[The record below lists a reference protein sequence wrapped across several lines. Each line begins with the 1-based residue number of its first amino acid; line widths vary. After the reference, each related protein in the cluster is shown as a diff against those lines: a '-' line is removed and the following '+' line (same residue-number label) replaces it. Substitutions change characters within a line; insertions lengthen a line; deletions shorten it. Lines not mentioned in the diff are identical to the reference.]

1 MMQFRRWIVGM
12 SVGIVL
18 GAVTVAGAQTP
29 RAEPEKAATVLRAG
43 RMLDVRR
50 GRLVENVVILVR
62 GETIEAVGPAGQVR
76 VPADARVIDLS
87 RATVLP
93 GLIDMHTHLTGEPR
107 YIGYSALGLSVPRQ
121 ALIGAKN
128 ARLTLMAGFTTV
140 RNVGA
145 SGYTDVALRDAIEA
159 GDLPGP
165 RMVVSGP
172 ALGITGGHCDESLLP
187 PEYRHR
193 AEGVADG
200 PAAVLQKV
208 REVIK
213 YGADVIKVCATGG
226 VLSKGDNPEA
236 YEFNED
242 ELRVIVQEAHK
253 LGRKVAAHAH
263 GLAGILLA
271 VRVGVD
277 SIEHGS
283 FIDDEAVRLMKE
295 KGVYLVPTLYLAD
308 WFMENAPKLQV
319 PPFIMEKARKVMP
332 AARQNIRRA
341 FQMGVPVAFGTDA
354 AVYPHGLNAREFAV
368 MVRLGLTP
376 LQAIQA
382 ATLHAAELLGWS
394 DRIGTL
400 EPGKFADIIAVEG
413 NPLEDVTV
421 LERVR
426 FVMKGGEVYRNDFGG
441 RLEAGATE
449 RPARE

>member
-1 MMQFRRWIVGM
+1 MQFRRWIVGM

-213 YGADVIKVCATGG
+213 YGADVIKVCAPVGSYPRATTRRRMSSTRTNSGSSSRRPTSWVGRSPRTPTDWPASSWLYGSAWTPSSTGA
-226 VLSKGDNPEA
+226 SSMT
-236 YEFNED
+236 
-242 ELRVIVQEAHK
+242 R
-253 LGRKVAAHAH
+253 
-263 GLAGILLA
+263 
-271 VRVGVD
+271 
-277 SIEHGS
+277 
-283 FIDDEAVRLMKE
+283 
-295 KGVYLVPTLYLAD
+295 
-308 WFMENAPKLQV
+308 
-319 PPFIMEKARKVMP
+319 PFA
-332 AARQNIRRA
+332 
-341 FQMGVPVAFGTDA
+341 
-354 AVYPHGLNAREFAV
+354 
-368 MVRLGLTP
+368 
-376 LQAIQA
+376 
-382 ATLHAAELLGWS
+382 S
-394 DRIGTL
+394 
-400 EPGKFADIIAVEG
+400 
-413 NPLEDVTV
+413 
-421 LERVR
+421 
-426 FVMKGGEVYRNDFGG
+426 
-441 RLEAGATE
+441 
-449 RPARE
+449 